1 MLSAING
8 VDKHPKHSIGMETR
22 YEKNTLSRC
31 RNTAIRQTANAPMK
45 PARNRYVPK
54 MSCTS

>member
-1 MLSAING
+1 MNG
-8 VDKHPKHSIGMETR
+8 VDKHPKHSISMETR

-31 RNTAIRQTANAPMK
+31 RNTAIRQMANAPMK